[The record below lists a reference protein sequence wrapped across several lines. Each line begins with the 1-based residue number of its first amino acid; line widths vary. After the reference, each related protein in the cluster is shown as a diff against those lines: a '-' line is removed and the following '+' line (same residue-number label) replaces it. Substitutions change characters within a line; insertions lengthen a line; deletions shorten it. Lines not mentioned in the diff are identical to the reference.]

1 MKRSAASLPRLF
13 QEVLDRPLQRRVSLR
28 RHSSFRI
35 GGKAD
40 YFFAARS
47 SEELKSGLEF
57 ANERSLPYYVIG
69 SGTNMLFADEGY
81 RGLILKNEVR
91 GIHRK
96 KGSGRIDVL
105 AGTPLADLVSFAL
118 EEGWA
123 GLEFA
128 AGIPGT
134 VGGAVFGNAGAWG
147 CAIGQ
152 LLLEAVLLD
161 GQGKEVRV
169 GNEHFEFG
177 YRHSILKKSHLT
189 ILQVVLG
196 LCKGDRGRIKA
207 KMEESLAKRKA
218 PCPSP
223 KMAYAGSFF
232 KNPILPDGTK
242 MAAGFLLEK
251 VGAKELRK
259 GKAVVY
265 PGHANFILNC
275 GGATAADIRG
285 LARTMKTRVKKEF
298 GITLEEEIIYL
309 PAGFSMP
316 RTSAV

>member
-1 MKRSAASLPRLF
+1 MIRSAASLPCLF
-13 QEVLDRPLQRRVSLR
+13 QKAMERPLQSRVSLR
-28 RHSSFRI
+28 PHSSFRI
-35 GGKAD
+35 GGRAD
-40 YFFAARS
+40 HFFAARS
-47 SEELKSGLEF
+47 SKELKFCLRF
-57 ANERSLPYYVIG
+57 TYERSLPYYVIG
-69 SGTNMLFADEGY
+69 SGTNMLFADDGY
-81 RGLILKNEVR
+81 RGLILKNEVK

-105 AGTPLADLVSFAL
+105 TGTPLADLVSFAL

-123 GLEFA
+123 GLEVA
-128 AGIPGT
+128 AGIHGT
-134 VGGAVFGNAGAWG
+134 VGNAGAWG

-161 GQGKEVRV
+161 GQGKEFRV
-169 GNEHFEFG
+169 GNDYFDFG
-177 YRHSILKKSHLT
+177 YRHSILKKRHLT
-189 ILQVVLG
+189 ILQVILG
-196 LCKGDRGRIKA
+196 LRKGDRGRIMA
-207 KMEESLAKRKA
+207 EMEESLAKRKA

-242 MAAGFLLEK
+242 MAAGYLLDK

-259 GKAVVY
+259 GGAAVY

-275 GGATAADIRG
+275 GGASAADIRG
-285 LARTMKTRVKKEF
+285 LARTMKARVKKEF

-316 RTSAV
+316 RASAA